1 VLTARVMNMAALAAG
16 VIALGLLLVA
26 AARWIAQRPSFDFK
40 RVDVRGDL
48 QHVTAASIRAAVAG
62 RLRGNYFTMRID
74 DTRRLLETVPWV
86 AQASVRRVWPNRL
99 LVTLKE
105 HRALGA
111 WGDGRLLSDSGQLF
125 VANVAEAEIFGPLPE
140 FAGPDAQAREM
151 AARYYDFA
159 ALAAPLSLAID
170 AVDVSERRSWSVHAS
185 GPGVASTTLEL
196 GRDDPPGS
204 VQRRFADIVA
214 AYPMLSARVGGPP
227 SRIDARYVNG
237 IAAAAPSR
245 TTDSRAR

>member
-1 VLTARVMNMAALAAG
+1 LTARVMNMAALAAG

-40 RVDVRGDL
+40 RVDV
-48 QHVTAASIRAAVAG
+48 
-62 RLRGNYFTMRID
+62 
-74 DTRRLLETVPWV
+74 
-86 AQASVRRVWPNRL
+86 
-99 LVTLKE
+99 
-105 HRALGA
+105 
-111 WGDGRLLSDSGQLF
+111 
-125 VANVAEAEIFGPLPE
+125 
-140 FAGPDAQAREM
+140 
-151 AARYYDFA
+151 
-159 ALAAPLSLAID
+159 
-170 AVDVSERRSWSVHAS
+170 SERRSWSVHAS
-185 GPGVASTTLEL
+185 GPGIASTTLEL